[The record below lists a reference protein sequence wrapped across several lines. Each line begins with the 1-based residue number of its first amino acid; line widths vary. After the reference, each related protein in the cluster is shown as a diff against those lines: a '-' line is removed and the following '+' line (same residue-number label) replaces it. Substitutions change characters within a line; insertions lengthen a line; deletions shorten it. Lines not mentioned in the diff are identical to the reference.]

1 MQHSLGCPL
10 REVFKAVVRSAVGK
24 ILERHC
30 PPRTDAHR
38 PSAPPN
44 SAASAS
50 ATASAAE
57 RVDNSQ
63 PMPDKVETTEAAAQ
77 AFCLPSDSCATAV
90 IVESGDGFLR
100 GGTEHQRGPPPGGP
114 KDECHSNSQGR
125 EAHLGK
131 PDHQRHYEY
140 CSDGHAADFLIV
152 EAESIRRFISK
163 LVVFEKASSEGKNKK
178 STHQQ
183 LAS

>member
-1 MQHSLGCPL
+1 M
-10 REVFKAVVRSAVGK
+10 GK

-77 AFCLPSDSCATAV
+77 AFCLPSDSCATV
-90 IVESGDGFLR
+90 IVEIGDGFLR